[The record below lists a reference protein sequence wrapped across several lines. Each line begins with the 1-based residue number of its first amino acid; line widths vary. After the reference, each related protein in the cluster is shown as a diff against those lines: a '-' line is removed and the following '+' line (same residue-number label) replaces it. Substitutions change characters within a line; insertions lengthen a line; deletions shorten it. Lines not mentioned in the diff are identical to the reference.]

1 MATTQTTGTAQAADS
16 RETFETFETFET
28 HEVFNQPPPLV
39 SYNVYEQDAA
49 LQEGVRREGAGW
61 DEPRL
66 REIGAAAGSEEA
78 IRWGEEANRYP
89 PELHTHDR
97 YGHRIDEVTFH
108 PAWHELMR
116 RAVGWGLHAAPW
128 GDTRPGA
135 HVARAAGFLVWS
147 QAEAGHGCPISMT
160 YAAIPALRVEPEVAA
175 EWEPRFAATEYEF
188 GLSAPQQKR
197 GLICGMGMTEKQGG
211 SDVRA
216 NTTRA
221 VPDTDGRGYRLT
233 GHKWFL
239 SAPMSD
245 AFLTLAQAPG
255 GLTCFLMP
263 RVLPDGTRNGLYLQ
277 RLKDKLG
284 NRSNASTEVEMRDA
298 WAVRVGPEGRGVRT
312 IIEMVNSTR
321 LDCVAGTASLMRQAV
336 AQATHHAAHRAAF
349 GKTLIDQP
357 LMANVLADMALES
370 EAATTLLLR
379 LAAARDHAADDPRE
393 AALLR
398 IGVAAGKYWVCKR
411 GPALVAEAMEC
422 LGGSGY
428 VEESIMPRLYREAP
442 VNAIWEGSG
451 NVIALDVLRA
461 LAHDPVTAEAVLAEV
476 ALAQGADARLDA
488 AAERL
493 RRELADPTDAEPR
506 ARRIVELMALTLQG
520 SLLARHAPTA
530 VSDAFIASRLSGDWG
545 QMFGSLPP
553 SADTR
558 AIVERAR
565 PQVG

>member
-1 MATTQTTGTAQAADS
+1 MTTTRQTDPAQTSASPRD
-16 RETFETFETFET
+16 TFAT
-28 HEVFNQPPPLV
+28 HEVINQPPPLV
-39 SYNVYEQDAA
+39 GYNLYQQDAA
-49 LQEGVRREGAGW
+49 LREGVAREGAGW
-61 DEPRL
+61 TEERL
-66 REIGAAAGSEEA
+66 REIGEVAGSEEA
-78 IRWGEEANRYP
+78 IQWGEEANRYP
-89 PELHTHDR
+89 PELRAYDR
-97 YGHRIDEVTFH
+97 YGHRIDEVSFH

-116 RAVGWGLHAAPW
+116 RAVGWGLHASPW
-128 GDTRPGA
+128 REPQPGA
-135 HVARAAGFLVWS
+135 HVARAAGFLIWS
-147 QAEAGHGCPISMT
+147 QVEAGHGCPISMT
-160 YAAIPALRVEPEVAA
+160 YAAIPALRVEPAVAA
-175 EWEPRFAATEYEF
+175 EWEPRFTALEYDF
-188 GLSAPQQKR
+188 GLRAPQEKR

-221 VPDTDGRGYRLT
+221 VPDDPDGHGYRLT
-233 GHKWFL
+233 GHKWFC

-263 RVLPDGTRNGLYLQ
+263 RVLPDGSRNHITIE

-284 NRSNASTEVEMRDA
+284 NRSNASSEIELQAA
-298 WAVRVGPEGRGVRT
+298 WAVRIGEEGRGVRT
-312 IIEMVNSTR
+312 IIEMVNATR
-321 LDCVAGTASLMRQAV
+321 LDCVAGSASLMRQAV

-357 LMANVLADMALES
+357 LMTSVLADMALES

-379 LAAARDHAADDPRE
+379 LAAARDYAATDPRE

-398 IGVAAGKYWVCKR
+398 LGVAVGKFWVCKHA
-411 GPALVAEAMEC
+411 PTLAAEAMEC
-422 LGGSGY
+422 LGGAGY

-461 LAHDPVTAEAVLAEV
+461 LHRDPATAEALLAEL
-476 ALAQGADARLDA
+476 ALARGADARLDA
-488 AAERL
+488 ATDRL
-493 RRELADPTDAEPR
+493 RRELADPADAEVR
-506 ARRIVELMALTLQG
+506 ARRIVELMALTLQA
-520 SLLARHAPTA
+520 SLLARHAPHA
-530 VSDAFIASRLSGDWG
+530 VSDAFIASRLGGDWG
-545 QMFGSLPP
+545 HSYGALPP
-553 SADTR
+553 GADTR

>member
-1 MATTQTTGTAQAADS
+1 MTTTQRAAAAPSGDE
-16 RETFETFETFET
+16 REPLPTFET

-39 SYNVYEQDAA
+39 GYNVYEQDAA
-49 LQEGVRREGAGW
+49 LREGVAREGAGW
-61 DEPRL
+61 DEERL
-66 REIGAAAGSEEA
+66 RAIGAAAGSEEA

-89 PELHTHDR
+89 PELQTHDR

-116 RAVGWGLHAAPW
+116 RAVGWGLHGAPW
-128 GDTRPGA
+128 REPRPGA

-175 EWEPRFAATEYEF
+175 EWEPRFTSPEYDF
-188 GLSAPQQKR
+188 GLRAPQEKR

-221 VPDTDGRGYRLT
+221 VPEADGRGYRLT

-263 RVLPDGTRNGLYLQ
+263 RVLPDGSRNHLELQ

-284 NRSNASTEVEMRDA
+284 NRSNASAEVEMREA
-298 WAVRVGPEGRGVRT
+298 WAVRIGEEGRGVRT

-321 LDCVAGTASLMRQAV
+321 LDCIAGTASLMRQAV
-336 AQATHHAAHRAAF
+336 AQATHHTAHRAAF

-357 LMANVLADMALES
+357 LMTLTLADMALES

-398 IGVAAGKYWVCKR
+398 IGVAVGKFWVCKR
-411 GPALVAEAMEC
+411 GPALAAEAMEC

-428 VEESIMPRLYREAP
+428 VEESILPRLYREAP

-461 LAHDPVTAEAVLAEV
+461 LTREPATAEAVLAEV
-476 ALAQGADARLDA
+476 ALAQGADPRLDA
-488 AAERL
+488 AADRL
-493 RRELADPTDAEPR
+493 RRELADPANAEAR
-506 ARRIVELMALTLQG
+506 ARRIVELLATTLQG
-520 SLLARHAPTA
+520 SLLARHAPAA
-530 VSDAFIASRLSGDWG
+530 VSDAYIASRLGGDWG
-545 QMFGSLPP
+545 QSFGSLPP
-553 SADTR
+553 GVDAR
-558 AIVERAR
+558 AIVARAR

>member
-1 MATTQTTGTAQAADS
+1 MTTTQASGTTPSTKPQ
-16 RETFETFETFET
+16 ETGASFET
-28 HEVFNQPPPLV
+28 HTVFNQPPPLV
-39 SYNVYEQDAA
+39 GYNVYEQDVA
-49 LQEGVRREGAGW
+49 LREGVAREGAGW
-61 DEPRL
+61 DEARL
-66 REIGAAAGSEEA
+66 REIGAAAGSEEV

-128 GDTRPGA
+128 AEERAGA

-175 EWEPRFAATEYEF
+175 EWEPRFTAREYDF
-188 GLSAPQQKR
+188 GLRPPQEKR

-221 VPDTDGRGYRLT
+221 VPEGDGRGYLLT
-233 GHKWFL
+233 GHKWFF

-263 RVLPDGTRNGLYLQ
+263 RVLPDGARNHIAIQ

-284 NRSNASTEVEMRDA
+284 NRSNASAEVELRDA
-298 WAVRVGPEGRGVRT
+298 WAVRVGEEGRGVRT

-321 LDCVAGTASLMRQAV
+321 LDCIAGSAALMRQAV

-357 LMANVLADMALES
+357 LMTLTLADMALES

-379 LAAARDHAADDPRE
+379 LAAARDHAATDPRE

-398 IGVAAGKYWVCKR
+398 LGVAAG
-411 GPALVAEAMEC
+411 
-422 LGGSGY
+422 
-428 VEESIMPRLYREAP
+428 
-442 VNAIWEGSG
+442 
-451 NVIALDVLRA
+451 
-461 LAHDPVTAEAVLAEV
+461 
-476 ALAQGADARLDA
+476 
-488 AAERL
+488 
-493 RRELADPTDAEPR
+493 
-506 ARRIVELMALTLQG
+506 
-520 SLLARHAPTA
+520 
-530 VSDAFIASRLSGDWG
+530 
-545 QMFGSLPP
+545 
-553 SADTR
+553 
-558 AIVERAR
+558 
-565 PQVG
+565 